1 MMIELHVGMTVNHHS
16 DPTPALLKTVF
27 VKVFFLRG
35 GLFISVQK
43 PNMNTSDSDASVCH
57 DDGAVY
63 KKKKPFYETNEPKQ
77 T

>member
-1 MMIELHVGMTVNHHS
+1 MMIELHVGMSVKHHS
-16 DPTPALLKTVF
+16 DPALLKTVF
-27 VKVFFLRG
+27 FIIFLG

-63 KKKKPFYETNEPKQ
+63 KKKPFYETNGPKQ
-77 T
+77 TWAAA